1 MKKTYNTPTL
11 VAVGSVVVST
21 LSGDTIVSEPA
32 GQTMFKNP
40 LIGNVGY
47 YL

>member
-1 MKKTYNTPTL
+1 MKKSYTTPTFI
-11 VAVGSVVVST
+11 VVGSIVRNT

-40 LIGNVGY
+40 LIGSVGY